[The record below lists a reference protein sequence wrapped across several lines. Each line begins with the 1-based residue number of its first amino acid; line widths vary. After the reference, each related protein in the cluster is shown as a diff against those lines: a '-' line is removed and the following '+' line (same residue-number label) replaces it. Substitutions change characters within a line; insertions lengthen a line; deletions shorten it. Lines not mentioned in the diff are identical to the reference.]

1 MASHQTTNFQLCQW
15 EADDEV
21 LRTDFNSDN
30 LKIENALSAIK
41 TVADKAYTTDSAPV
55 VCGWY
60 QGNNA
65 VQRKIEIGFTP
76 KAVLLCSQT
85 GYMNSSSAYGG
96 LAIQGHAQAR
106 HDNDDFAQW
115 VEGETPLAICD
126 GGFYVGYNL
135 DEGVRTNLQGDNY
148 LYLAFR

>member
-15 EADDEV
+15 EAEDEV

-60 QGNNA
+60 QGNDA
-65 VQRKIEIGFTP
+65 PQRKIELGFTP
-76 KAVLLCSQT
+76 RAVFICTQT
-85 GYMNSSSAYGG
+85 GMITNSQVYGG
-96 LAIQGHAQAR
+96 LAVEGHALSRDAL
-106 HDNDDFAQW
+106 DYAQW
-115 VEGETPLAICD
+115 TAGKTALAVCEN
-126 GGFYVGYNL
+126 GFYVGYDL
-135 DEGVRTNLQGDNY
+135 DADIRTNQSNTIFFY
-148 LYLAFR
+148 LSFR